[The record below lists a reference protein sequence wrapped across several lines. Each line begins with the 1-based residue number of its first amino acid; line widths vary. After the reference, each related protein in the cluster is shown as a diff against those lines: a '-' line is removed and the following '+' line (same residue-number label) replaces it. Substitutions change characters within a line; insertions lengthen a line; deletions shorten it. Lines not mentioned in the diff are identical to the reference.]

1 MIYSAEDSAT
11 QTGNAMGEAAQDS
24 PKRFNVELI
33 KPSHYDDDGYVIQ
46 WLKAWV
52 PSNSLA
58 CLYALT
64 QDLAQRRVL
73 GPDVEV
79 VVNAY
84 DETNTVIPIAK
95 IIARLARSQGPGL
108 VCLVGVQSN
117 QFPRALDIA
126 RRFRAAGIQVA
137 IGGFHVSGCISMLPE
152 LPADLREALDLG
164 ITLYAGESEGRLG
177 DFYLDALHGRLQPL
191 YNWMND
197 LPALND
203 QPTPFLPEAMVRR
216 YGGAISCFDAGRGCP
231 FQCSF
236 CTIINVQGRK
246 SRFRS
251 ADDIERLV
259 RANVAQGIV
268 RYFITD
274 DNFARN
280 KNWEAIFD
288 RLGDLR
294 EELDLPFSIIIQ
306 VDTLCHKIENFIPKA
321 KRAGVAR
328 VFIGLENINPDNLLA
343 AQKRQN
349 KITEYRTMLQDWR
362 NHQIITYAGY
372 ILGFPN
378 DTPEKIAHDIEV
390 IKKELPID
398 ILEFFCLTPLP
409 GSADHKDLHL
419 RGVAMDPDMNI
430 YDLEHVCTGHPVMT
444 KDEWQDIYTRAWD
457 LYYSDAHVATLM
469 RRMVKSG
476 NKPERIWAH
485 TLQFAGCMRFE
496 KVHPLQ
502 GGYFRRKVRRQRRSG
517 LPVENPFVFYPRRL
531 WETVRTYG
539 PFAAYA
545 LRMWLLC
552 RRIKRDPATA
562 SYMDLAIT
570 PVEDA
575 EDEHLEMFEHS
586 DAAKAAVAKA
596 KAQAAAKAKSEAKAK
611 SAKHVA
617 AAE

>member
-1 MIYSAEDSAT
+1 
-11 QTGNAMGEAAQDS
+11 MGEAAQGS
-24 PKRFNVELI
+24 SKRFIVELI

-64 QDLAQRRVL
+64 LDLAEQGAL

-84 DETNTVIPIAK
+84 DETNTVIPIRK
-95 IIARLARSQGPGL
+95 IIRRLARSEDPGL

-137 IGGFHVSGCISMLPE
+137 IGGFHVSGCIAMLPE
-152 LPADLREALDLG
+152 LPADLQEALDLG
-164 ITLYAGESEGRLG
+164 VTLYAGESEGRLR
-177 DFYLDALHGRLQPL
+177 DFYLDAVHGRLQPL
-191 YNWMND
+191 YNWMSD

-216 YGGAISCFDAGRGCP
+216 YGGAIACFDAGRGCP

-246 SRFRS
+246 SRYRS

-328 VFIGLENINPDNLLA
+328 VFIGLENINPENLLA

-349 KITEYRTMLQDWR
+349 KITEYRKMLQDWR

-372 ILGFPN
+372 ILGFAN
-378 DTPEKIAHDIEV
+378 DTPERIAHDIEV
-390 IKKELPID
+390 IKRELPID

-409 GSADHKDLHL
+409 GSADHKDLYL
-419 RGVAMDPDMNI
+419 RGVPMDPDMNI
-430 YDLEHVCTGHPVMT
+430 YDLEHVCTAHPVMT
-444 KDEWQDIYTRAWD
+444 KDEWQDIYNRAWD
-457 LYYSDAHVATLM
+457 LYYSDEHVATLM

-502 GGYFRRKVRRQRRSG
+502 GGYFRRKIRRQRRSG
-517 LPVENPFVFYPRRL
+517 LAVENPLVFYPRRL

-545 LRMWLLC
+545 LRMWLWC

-562 SYMDLAIT
+562 SYMDLALT

-596 KAQAAAKAKSEAKAK
+596 KAQAEAKATSK
-611 SAKHVA
+611 SAKHAA